1 VDDLGL
7 SPLKPDYA
15 LELGERVVIC
25 ASGITYGHM
34 GTVVRKRK
42 NGLIDVSVGGSSV
55 KCAITDLSLPPKQ
68 GYTGPANTSKVSHL
82 SCYFN
87 FLKFTMM
94 LLSTVRAW
102 QRGCPLGPDIHVAAA
117 ESGSVEVMA
126 YLQAEGVLADA
137 RKLTYMLNCTGAH
150 NQLEAAQ

>member
-15 LELGERVVIC
+15 LELGEKVVIC
-25 ASGITYGHM
+25 ASGITYGHL

-68 GYTGPANTSKVSHL
+68 GYTRPASSKVSH
-82 SCYFN
+82 SSQYSS
-87 FLKFTMM
+87 FLNCAVSI
-94 LLSTVRAW
+94 STVLAW
-102 QRGCPLGPDIHVAAA
+102 
-117 ESGSVEVMA
+117 
-126 YLQAEGVLADA
+126 
-137 RKLTYMLNCTGAH
+137 
-150 NQLEAAQ
+150 